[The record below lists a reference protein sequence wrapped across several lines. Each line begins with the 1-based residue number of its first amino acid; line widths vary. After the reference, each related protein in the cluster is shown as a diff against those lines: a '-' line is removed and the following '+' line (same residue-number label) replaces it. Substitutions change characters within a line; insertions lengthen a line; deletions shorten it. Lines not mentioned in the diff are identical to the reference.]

1 MNTMEKL
8 DSAISE
14 VLACDLDRED
24 KIIIFSL
31 MADICLEQARS
42 LRSHP
47 ESEVQTED
55 KWNEVCDCCFNDVD
69 SIEALFHHLNSYTI
83 NVLLEKEE
91 NENG

>member
-31 MADICLEQARS
+31 TADICLEQ
-42 LRSHP
+42 
-47 ESEVQTED
+47 
-55 KWNEVCDCCFNDVD
+55 
-69 SIEALFHHLNSYTI
+69 ALFHHLNSYTI